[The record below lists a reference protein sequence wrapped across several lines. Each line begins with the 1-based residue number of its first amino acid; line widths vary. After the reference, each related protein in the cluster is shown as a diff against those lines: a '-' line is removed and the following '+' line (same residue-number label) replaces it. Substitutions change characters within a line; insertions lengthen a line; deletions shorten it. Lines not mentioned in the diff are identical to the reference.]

1 MLSTEVKR
9 PRIGDT
15 GEVKM
20 KRLFSICA
28 VVAVALLGFGLYQ
41 ALYVAPTEA
50 TMGPVQRIFYW
61 HVPLFIV
68 GEVTPYVN
76 MLASLVYLYTRSR
89 SRRIA
94 LRADALALAS
104 AEITTVFVGLGL
116 IAGILW
122 GRPAWGIWWAWDART
137 TSTLLLWLLY
147 VSYLLVRRFSSEE
160 SSKTLGAVLSVF
172 AGVNVPIVFMSIRW
186 WRTQHPA
193 PVLTGDGYIDPAMKA
208 VLGWN
213 ALAFFV
219 WGAVLIWARYAI
231 LRREQQATE
240 LRLHTLLES
249 EAV

>member
-1 MLSTEVKR
+1 
-9 PRIGDT
+9 
-15 GEVKM
+15 M
-20 KRLFSICA
+20 KRIFHLCIA
-28 VVAVALLGFGLYQ
+28 VAVALLGFGFYQ
-41 ALYVAPTEA
+41 AWYVAPTEA

-76 MLASLVYLYTRSR
+76 MLASLAYLYFRSR
-89 SRRIA
+89 NGRLA
-94 LRADALALAS
+94 LQADALAVAA
-104 AEITTVFVGLGL
+104 AEVTTVFVGLGL
-116 IAGILW
+116 VAGILW

-147 VSYLLVRRFSSEE
+147 VSYLLLRRFSPDE

-193 PVLTGDGYIDPAMKA
+193 PVLTSDGYLDPVMKVA
-208 VLGWN
+208 LGWN
-213 ALAFFV
+213 VLAFFA
-219 WGAVLIWARYAI
+219 WGAVLVWARYAI
-231 LRREQQATE
+231 LRREQEVAEYRVT
-240 LRLHTLLES
+240 TLLES

>member
-1 MLSTEVKR
+1 
-9 PRIGDT
+9 
-15 GEVKM
+15 M
-20 KRLFSICA
+20 KRIFYLCSA
-28 VVAVALLGFGLYQ
+28 VAVALLGFGFYQ
-41 ALYVAPTEA
+41 AWYVAPTEA

-76 MLASLVYLYTRSR
+76 MLASLVYLYFRSR
-89 SRRIA
+89 NGRLA
-94 LRADALALAS
+94 LQADALAVAA
-104 AEITTVFVGLGL
+104 AEVTAVFVGLGL
-116 IAGILW
+116 VAGILW

-147 VSYLLVRRFSSEE
+147 VSYLLLRRFSTEE
-160 SSKTLGAVLSVF
+160 SSKTLAAVLSVF

-213 ALAFFV
+213 VLAFFV
-219 WGAVLIWARYAI
+219 WGAVLVWGRYAI
-231 LRREQQATE
+231 LWREQQVAE
-240 LRLHTLLES
+240 YRLHALLES

>member
-1 MLSTEVKR
+1 
-9 PRIGDT
+9 
-15 GEVKM
+15 M
-20 KRLFSICA
+20 KRIFYLCA
-28 VVAVALLGFGLYQ
+28 GIAVALLSFSTYQ
-41 ALYVAPTEA
+41 AWYVAPTEA

-68 GEVTPYVN
+68 GEVTPYIN
-76 MLASLVYLYTRSR
+76 MLASLVYLYFRER
-89 SRRIA
+89 NRRVA
-94 LRADALALAS
+94 LQADALAVAA
-104 AEITTVFVGLGL
+104 AEVTTVFVGLGL
-116 IAGILW
+116 VAGILW

-193 PVLTGDGYIDPAMKA
+193 PVLTGDGYLDPAMKA
-208 VLGWN
+208 VFLWN
-213 ALAFFV
+213 LLAFFV
-219 WGAVLIWARYAI
+219 WGAVLVWARYAI
-231 LRREQQATE
+231 LRREQEVAAHH
-240 LRLHTLLES
+240 LHTLLES